1 MLCSFLTWS
10 WDDAWPKGIRQSILL
25 PTPRAIQPLQLQRR
39 CENSVWLVENVCACV
54 LALPNKCVHPIKRNN
69 DSLTKQVLK
78 KYSFKTITATSS
90 AFHFIAAYVS
100 KNNKLNGDLM
110 DTRDQLMPR
119 DFLPSFHE
127 NNCIIMACDINIG
140 FGKVR
145 QQLHREG
152 CSMSK
157 HSGMC
162 SI

>member
-1 MLCSFLTWS
+1 M
-10 WDDAWPKGIRQSILL
+10 
-25 PTPRAIQPLQLQRR
+25 
-39 CENSVWLVENVCACV
+39 CACV
-54 LALPNKCVHPIKRNN
+54 LALPNEHVHPIKRNN

-78 KYSFKTITATSS
+78 KYSFKTITATSL
-90 AFHFIAAYVS
+90 AFHFIAAYAS

-110 DTRDQLMPR
+110 GTRDQLMPR
-119 DFLPSFHE
+119 DFLPGFHE
-127 NNCIIMACDINIG
+127 NNCIIMVCDINIG

-145 QQLHREG
+145 QQLHGEG